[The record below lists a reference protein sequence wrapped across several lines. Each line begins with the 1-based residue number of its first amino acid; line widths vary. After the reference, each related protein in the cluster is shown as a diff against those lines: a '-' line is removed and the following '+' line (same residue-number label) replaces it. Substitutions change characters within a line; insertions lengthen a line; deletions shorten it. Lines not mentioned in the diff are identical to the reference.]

1 MEWVREGFLGAG
13 KTKTVDN
20 QQKPQTYP
28 QKNKDIPGKTVDK
41 EGKLIGIQNCFSF
54 GNNLK

>member
-28 QKNKDIPGKTVDK
+28 QKKKDIPGKTVDK
-41 EGKLIGIQNCFSF
+41 SEKF
-54 GNNLK
+54 